1 MTEERIKELA
11 EAIEKELHSML
22 RERGYNG
29 IRVQQFIAEH
39 IRTVAAE
46 AREEGIEEM
55 RPGIE
60 AVEGLINNSHGVDG
74 LHLNG
79 DIAPWDELRTG
90 GVYMEWL
97 GEFDHALEKLKENR

>member
-39 IRTVAAE
+39 ISTVAAK
-46 AREEGIEEM
+46 AREGGIDEM
-55 RPGIE
+55 RDAVIE
-60 AVEGLINNSHGVDG
+60 TLIQASIHPNQAIIDMVHDG
-74 LHLNG
+74 AE
-79 DIAPWDELRTG
+79 D
-90 GVYMEWL
+90 
-97 GEFDHALEKLKENR
+97 LKEKKI

>member
-1 MTEERIKELA
+1 MIEERILEIIQKNRRLN
-11 EAIEKELHSML
+11 EAAGFGKDFDDADIQTIGLQ
-22 RERGYNG
+22 
-29 IRVQQFIAEH
+29 I
-39 IRTVAAE
+39 AAE
-46 AREEGIEEM
+46 ARKEGIEEM

-60 AVEGLINNSHGVDG
+60 AVEGLIDNSHGVDG